1 MERIKERISFANGLF
16 VSCQGHS
23 SGLAL
28 LWSRETNLEI
38 KSFGSHHIDVVVTD
52 GSSNFKWRLT
62 SFYGHPQTRMRQQS
76 WDLLAYL
83 KNQFQLPWFCFGDF
97 NEILSSEKKLG
108 RATRCQS
115 QMDKFRDVVNLYGF
129 KDLGYS
135 GTDYTLCNMQSGD
148 SIIYLRLNRAF
159 ATSDW
164 VDKFGEVRVNH
175 LVDSTSNHCALYIA
189 EPRAPKQPRARRF
202 HFEAMWAK
210 CESCTDVIEAA

>member
-1 MERIKERISFANGLF
+1 
-16 VSCQGHS
+16 
-23 SGLAL
+23 
-28 LWSRETNLEI
+28 
-38 KSFGSHHIDVVVTD
+38 
-52 GSSNFKWRLT
+52 
-62 SFYGHPQTRMRQQS
+62 
-76 WDLLAYL
+76 
-83 KNQFQLPWFCFGDF
+83 
-97 NEILSSEKKLG
+97 
-108 RATRCQS
+108 
-115 QMDKFRDVVNLYGF
+115 MDKFRDVVNLYGF

-148 SIIYLRLNRAF
+148 SIVYLRLNRAF

-210 CESCTDVIEAA
+210 CESCKDVIEAAQSSAGNANTSEGMVATLNACVVDLKAWSSATFGQIPKKVQEKRKRLSTSV

>member
-1 MERIKERISFANGLF
+1 MGSLF
-16 VSCQGHS
+16 RCQGHS

-28 LWSRETNLEI
+28 LWLRETNLEI
-38 KSFGSHHIDVVVTD
+38 KSFGSHHIDAVVTD
-52 GSSNFKWRLT
+52 GSSNFRWRLT

-76 WDLLAYL
+76 WDLLADL

-135 GTDYTLCNMQSGD
+135 RTDYTLCNMQSGD
-148 SIIYLRLNRAF
+148 SIVYLRLNRAF

-189 EPRAPKQPRARRF
+189 EPRAPQQPRARRF

-210 CESCTDVIEAA
+210 CESCKDVIEAA